1 MSLNKIRIPIIF
13 HRENSL
19 RELKKVSE
27 TKILIITDKVV
38 KNLFGEQIIRFLKKK
53 EIIFFDE
60 IEPDPEDKVILIG
73 KDLVLEFRPD
83 LIIGF
88 GGGSVMDVAKMIYF
102 LYESEKSSIYECNPI
117 TNYNLGQKSRLILIP
132 TTSGTGAEHTPAA
145 IITNSETGQK
155 IPIASQEII
164 PHAVILDPK
173 LSLKMPRNLTASTG
187 MDALVHAIEGMTSN
201 LKSDFSDAVNL
212 HAIRLITQFL
222 PVILENN
229 NDNIKIREKLHN
241 AASLAGIG
249 MGNSSCG
256 LAHACGHAL
265 GAVYRISHGIT
276 VGIMLPYTIEF
287 NSEKCTKAYIEILKT
302 INTVEINDPVVS
314 LTSFLRDFLHKIEIP
329 SLLKEIINDKDEW
342 RKNLEKLALLAKKDI
357 LTPFNPRA
365 LDENDFKKIFEYA
378 YIGKPIDF

>member
-13 HRENSL
+13 HGENSL
-19 RELKKVSE
+19 RELKKVTE
-27 TKILIITDKVV
+27 TKVLIITDRVV
-38 KNLFGEQIIRFLKKK
+38 KNLFGEQITRFLKKK
-53 EIIFFDE
+53 ELIFFDE
-60 IEPDPEDKVILIG
+60 VEPDPKDKVILKG
-73 KDLVLEFRPD
+73 KDLVIEFKPD

-88 GGGSVMDVAKMIYF
+88 GGGSVLDVAKMMYF
-102 LYESEKSSIYECNPI
+102 LYESERNSIYECNPI
-117 TNYNLGQKSRLILIP
+117 TSYNLGQKSRLILIP

-164 PHAVILDPK
+164 PHTVILDPK
-173 LSLKMPRNLTASTG
+173 LSLKMPKNLTASTG
-187 MDALVHAIEGMTSN
+187 LDALVHAIEGMTSN
-201 LKSDFSDAVNL
+201 LRSEFSDAANL
-212 HAIRLITQFL
+212 HAIRLIGQFL
-222 PVILENN
+222 PVILENDS
-229 NDNIKIREKLHN
+229 DNIKIREKLHN

-249 MGNSSCG
+249 MANSSCG

-265 GAVYRISHGIT
+265 GAIYHIPHGIT

-287 NSEKCTKAYIEILKT
+287 NREKNSESYIEILKT
-302 INTVEINDPVVS
+302 INILKFEDPAAS
-314 LTSFLRDFLHKIEIP
+314 LAKFLRDFMCKIEIP
-329 SLLKEIINDKDEW
+329 SSLKEIINDKDEW
-342 RKNLEKLALLAKKDI
+342 SRNLEQVALLAKKDI

>member
-27 TKILIITDKVV
+27 TKVLIITDKVV
-38 KNLFGEQIIRFLKKK
+38 KKLFGEQIIRLLKKK
-53 EIIFFDE
+53 ETIFFDD
-60 IEPDPEDKVILIG
+60 IEPDPEDKAILKG
-73 KDLVLEFRPD
+73 KDLVLEFNPD

-117 TNYNLGQKSRLILIP
+117 TSYNLGQKSRLILIP

-173 LSLKMPRNLTASTG
+173 LSLEMPKNLTASTG

-201 LKSDFSDAVNL
+201 LRSDFSDAVNL
-212 HAIRLITQFL
+212 HAIKLINQFL
-222 PVILENN
+222 PVVLKNN
-229 NDNIKIREKLHN
+229 DDNIKIREKLHN

-249 MGNSSCG
+249 MANSSCG

-265 GAVYRISHGIT
+265 GAIFHIPHGIA

-287 NSEKCTKAYIEILKT
+287 NKEKCTEAYIEILKNLN
-302 INTVEINDPVVS
+302 ILEIKNPTVLLAN
-314 LTSFLRDFLHKIEIP
+314 FLRDFLRKIEIP
-329 SLLKEIINDKDEW
+329 NSLKEIINDENEW
-342 RKNLEKLALLAKKDI
+342 SKNLEKLVRLAKKDI
-357 LTPFNPRA
+357 LTPFNPRG
-365 LDENDFKKIFEYA
+365 LEENDFKKIFEYA
-378 YIGKPIDF
+378 YMGKPIDF

>member
-27 TKILIITDKVV
+27 TKVLIITDKVV

-53 EIIFFDE
+53 ESIFFDE
-60 IEPDPEDKVILIG
+60 IEPDPKDKVILKG
-73 KDLVLEFRPD
+73 KDLVFEFKPD

-173 LSLKMPRNLTASTG
+173 LSLRMPKNLTASTG
-187 MDALVHAIEGMTSN
+187 LDALVHAIEGMTSN
-201 LKSDFSDAVNL
+201 LRSDFSDAVNL
-212 HAIRLITQFL
+212 HAIRLIAQFL

-229 NDNIKIREKLHN
+229 DENIKLREKLHN

-265 GAVYRISHGIT
+265 GAIYHIPHGVA

-287 NSEKCTKAYIEILKT
+287 NREKCIKAYIEILKN
-302 INTVEINDPVVS
+302 INMLEIIDPTVS
-314 LTSFLRDFLHKIEIP
+314 LADFLRDFLHKIEIP
-329 SLLKEIINDKDEW
+329 SSLKEIINDENDW
-342 RKNLEKLALLAKKDI
+342 RKNLEKLTLLAKKDI
-357 LTPFNPRA
+357 LTPFNPRP

-378 YIGKPIDF
+378 YIGKHIDF